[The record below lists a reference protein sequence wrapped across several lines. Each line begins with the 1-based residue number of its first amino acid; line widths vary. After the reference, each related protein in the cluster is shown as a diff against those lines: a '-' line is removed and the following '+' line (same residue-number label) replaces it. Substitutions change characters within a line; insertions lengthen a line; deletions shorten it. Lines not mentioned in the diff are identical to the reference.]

1 MTTTTQA
8 PPSFTLTVKDV
19 AHASH
24 VAPSAV
30 RFYEEHGLIHA
41 RRTTGNQRR
50 FDENAACRIR
60 FARLAQRVGLTVR
73 EIARHLSGATREA
86 VGAGLSAGL
95 RLQLVAEAE
104 ARVADLRRDLDA
116 LQTVTTRCTTGIVR

>member
-1 MTTTTQA
+1 MTITTQA
-8 PPSFTLTVKDV
+8 TPSFTLTVKDV
-19 AHASH
+19 ARASH

-60 FARLAQRVGLTVR
+60 FARLAQRAGLTVR
-73 EIARHLSGATREA
+73 EIADIFQALPEQP
-86 VGAGLSAGL
+86 SAQDWA
-95 RLQLVAEAE
+95 RAADSLVTEAE

-116 LQTVTTRCTTGIVR
+116 LQTVTTRCTTGIAR